1 MNKYLEFTFPD
12 CKGKQEIL
20 IALLQTI
27 QFEGFNET
35 EENTLKAYID
45 ESLFEK
51 DSLESVLS
59 QLNLP
64 LQYHF
69 DLLPDVNWNKEWESN
84 FDPIFVDDFCI
95 IKADFHQIENIAE
108 HTITINPKQ
117 AFGTGHHETTF
128 MMIQKMRE
136 LEIENKTVLDIG
148 TGTGILAI
156 LAEFLKASHILC
168 TENDQNAITNALE
181 NIEVNQCKKIQIEN
195 HLYPLTEQ
203 TYDFILANINM
214 NVLFEY
220 STIIKNAIKDSG
232 TVLLSG
238 ILESQ
243 LESVLKEYTN
253 DGVLRKK
260 SVEAK
265 GEWCLIELSVNSDK
279 PS

>member
-1 MNKYLEFTFPD
+1 LNTYLEFTFPD
-12 CKGKQEIL
+12 CDGKREIL
-20 IALLQTI
+20 LALLQTI

-35 EENTLKAYID
+35 EENALKAYIA
-45 ESLFEK
+45 ESAFDK
-51 DSLESVLS
+51 PSLDAILA
-59 QLNLP
+59 QLQIP
-64 LQYHF
+64 LDYKY
-69 DLLPDVNWNKEWESN
+69 DVLPDINWNKEWESN

-95 IKADFHQIENIAE
+95 IKADFHQIERIAE

-136 LEIENKTVLDIG
+136 LEMAHKTVLDIG

-156 LAEFLKASHILC
+156 LAEFLNASHILG

-181 NIEVNQCKKIQIEN
+181 NIEVNQCKKIQIET
-195 HLYPLTEQ
+195 HLYPLTDV
-203 TYDFILANINM
+203 TFDVILANINM

-220 STIIKNAIKDSG
+220 STIIKNAIQKEG

-238 ILESQ
+238 ILDSQ
-243 LESVLKEYTN
+243 LESVLKEYTH
-253 DGVLRKK
+253 DGILQQK

-265 GEWCLIELSVNSDK
+265 GEWCLIELVAG
-279 PS
+279 